1 MQCAD
6 YYVATLGA
14 VRVTILFHKMKFIDI
29 HTHNRNRKDFA
40 ILNCDIKDIDSLPC
54 SIGIHPWDIDSLWQ
68 EKFNK
73 ISECAK
79 KGNIA
84 AIGECGFDFLKS
96 SASRDL
102 QADVFK
108 AHIEL
113 SELTEKPLV
122 IHLVK
127 GIEYLMNISRSI
139 PHKQAW
145 IIHGFRGKP
154 EQAQQLLSH
163 GLYLSF
169 GNLFNEKSI
178 ETTPIE
184 RILIE
189 TDESE
194 EEIEKTYKLIAEIKG
209 IAIEQLCL
217 QISENAKRCKIF
229 FL

>member
-1 MQCAD
+1 
-6 YYVATLGA
+6 
-14 VRVTILFHKMKFIDI
+14 MKLIDI
-29 HTHNRNRKDFA
+29 HTHNRNRKDCA

-68 EKFNK
+68 EKFND

-79 KGNIA
+79 KENIA

-96 SASRDL
+96 SASLEL
-102 QADVFK
+102 QTDVFK
-108 AHIEL
+108 AHIEI
-113 SELTEKPLV
+113 SELTEKPLL

-127 GIEYLMNISRSI
+127 GIEHLINIAGST
-139 PHKQAW
+139 PHKQVW

-169 GNLFNEKSI
+169 GNRFNEKSVK
-178 ETTPIE
+178 TTPIE

-189 TDESE
+189 TDEST
-194 EEIEKTYKLIAEIKG
+194 EEIENTYKRIAEIKD
-209 IAIEQLCL
+209 IAMEQLCQ
-217 QISENAKRCKIF
+217 QISENTKRCNIF
-229 FL
+229 FP